1 MIQLLPEPKEVKEY
15 GSETVP
21 FSGITLKDFDGMAL
35 NTDLVELAKE
45 RFWNYQD
52 INISTDDSENSLT
65 VFLQNSLP
73 VLQSDK
79 QEVFHDQ
86 GYELDIRNDQVV
98 ISYETKIGYINAV
111 TSLKQLLDEK
121 NGSYILPTCHITDY
135 PSLPV
140 RAIAQTFAW
149 YAGYG
154 RIGFDSQLWG
164 YKEWKEYLNICLDN
178 KINQFNLVMYGYW
191 PFEMV

>member
-121 NGSYILPTCHITDY
+121 KGC
-135 PSLPV
+135 
-140 RAIAQTFAW
+140 
-149 YAGYG
+149 
-154 RIGFDSQLWG
+154 
-164 YKEWKEYLNICLDN
+164 
-178 KINQFNLVMYGYW
+178 
-191 PFEMV
+191 

>member
-65 VFLQNSLP
+65 VFL
-73 VLQSDK
+73 
-79 QEVFHDQ
+79 
-86 GYELDIRNDQVV
+86 
-98 ISYETKIGYINAV
+98 
-111 TSLKQLLDEK
+111 
-121 NGSYILPTCHITDY
+121 
-135 PSLPV
+135 
-140 RAIAQTFAW
+140 
-149 YAGYG
+149 
-154 RIGFDSQLWG
+154 
-164 YKEWKEYLNICLDN
+164 
-178 KINQFNLVMYGYW
+178 
-191 PFEMV
+191 